1 MKRPTELGYGWPA
14 VKVLELIVGQKVS
27 LEIYACR
34 CFAAVEMEI
43 SRKKVGR
50 SLDASDERE
59 C

>member
-27 LEIYACR
+27 LEIYAC
-34 CFAAVEMEI
+34 FAAVEMEI